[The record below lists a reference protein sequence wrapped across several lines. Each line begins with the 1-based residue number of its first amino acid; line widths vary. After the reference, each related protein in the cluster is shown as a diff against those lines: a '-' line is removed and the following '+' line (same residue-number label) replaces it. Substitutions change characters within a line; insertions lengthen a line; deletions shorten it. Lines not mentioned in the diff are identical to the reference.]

1 MQRQQSSEEERLPIK
16 MYHCTTI
23 APQINLTFISSIASD
38 ILTFAPVWV
47 NNKVL
52 LFTDHMI
59 EMQKKGRTHNYN
71 FNAEFHTPLSTPAQT
86 PINQSAP
93 EFPARDP
100 PHDPLQDL
108 RYATSL
114 LARVKA
120 ELTLLDSPLPSH
132 VTSQL
137 LNLWRA
143 APDLILAV
151 NPLDGSI
158 LIWSLDHLDSE
169 SSSYAVKR
177 YCLVSRIPHNVPMEE
192 AQSISGVIGLAL
204 YPGPIEMQ
212 QDTRRCSHFPFSEQS
227 YFSSF
232 RAGEIEEALSTPSH
246 DSGARSTKF
255 LVDRLYFFTLHREGS
270 LNVWHAILSDRGSVC
285 NISGFVH
292 MLATGGHMFAEIF
305 SRKHPSLPLLAT
317 VSQDSSV
324 GKKDHGYCSD
334 LILWRT
340 DQIGMLNSNGGLK
353 QTAKLLGR
361 KYRDFSHPV
370 WLPTLLSMKGNL
382 ASSACIPTG
391 TFLVTSVEGK
401 LAVFLTLCISP
412 LDIWSC
418 DKETYTSINHNHVDK
433 LATFDTF
440 SNSNFPSFLYKLSNI
455 IDLEE
460 IEGEILSVQVF
471 SEKSLRNFTPH
482 SEQTTAAFEEFEC
495 ILSDSC
501 VYIVL
506 LANQPN
512 TREQLFSVF
521 DKSEGVGD
529 QLRTTQ
535 PYVWRCRIHFKSK
548 LRPVSNSLLDRR
560 VSKVTL
566 FYDMVTRLEARMEI
580 CVDKLSSDSFRFEG
594 ERLTFVEQVSQLAD
608 TGQTHFSP
616 FLFSTLASNG
626 VITNWQCEVNPGA
639 AKWVPYPS
647 PDGGRVCLNS
657 LMQESHIFT
666 PSSFMHIHSVHAADP
681 GLLAVCFEQTD
692 AASKFIAILNSQH
705 NGNLNW
711 ACEEVIEIAKSSSLC
726 ATQSVQVD
734 WIPCRNG
741 RFLLALMWGTS
752 LSVYARRNK
761 ECVREN
767 VQLFG
772 DVDGG
777 RSPLYSYVKSLEA
790 GGGRWV
796 RIAAFEAP
804 LNRVSPHD
812 VINLWH
818 VGGGALL
825 LSVNSVLVLLSPWI
839 LGRDTRWESYSSHM
853 TPSHTPLSGDSEAIS
868 FSLFDIA
875 AALTR
880 QLPQFHP
887 YVLLELIQAG
897 MLEHIKSILLH
908 LAACIVSKE
917 QLTAGETRSRAGSV
931 LEERSLDTYTQSGNI
946 YDYSDLDAQLFCEE
960 QVEVD
965 SNEAVIKH
973 VKYIPPL
980 PLSTFQQ
987 SSLVAS
993 GEFTEFTPLI
1003 HKLLARH
1010 LPECRLPGLLPLE
1023 EVELQAIVDTM
1034 GNMKLLEGFGD
1045 FNPGPIEQNVPLV
1058 DECGLRYRLALKR
1071 YVHCKQHTPKKD
1083 FSKMITPGDFFWGFH
1098 SFEQEK
1104 LLKDIPSIASG
1115 NPDWIELR
1123 QAGVCWWVRSIEM
1136 LRPFIEQL
1144 AKSRFSE
1151 KSDPLDAALFY
1162 LALNKKSILKH
1173 LFRTVGNSKM
1183 CDFFSNDF
1191 TEDRWKRAAK
1201 KNAFKLMSLQRFETA
1216 VAFFLLGHS
1225 IWDAVE
1231 VCIDRLQDFQL
1242 ALLITR
1248 LLEGDRGEHY
1258 QRLLRSIVGTG
1269 TCEESREIPELRGIA
1284 YYRSMAYWQMDEYTS
1299 AIDTLLRVEPRCASA
1314 PICNFYFY
1322 LKAHPLICRHRRQ
1335 SAGFLT
1341 QDEVRLVFSTS
1352 SHYLERGCPLLA
1364 MLILLK
1370 FDREMFALDA
1380 RALMQRG
1387 EAPGIQVYMD
1397 TQINTGMCWVCL

>member
-1 MQRQQSSEEERLPIK
+1 

-23 APQINLTFISSIASD
+23 SPQINLTFISSISSD

-52 LFTDHMI
+52 LFADHML
-59 EMQKKGRTHNYN
+59 EMQKKAREHNYN
-71 FNAEFHTPLSTPAQT
+71 FNAEFHTPASTPAQT
-86 PINQSAP
+86 PIAHIGP
-93 EFPARDP
+93 EL
-100 PHDPLQDL
+100 PLQDL
-108 RYATSL
+108 RYATSPQ
-114 LARVKA
+114 ARVKA
-120 ELTLLDSPLPSH
+120 ELTLLDSPLPPH

-137 LNLWRA
+137 VNIWRA
-143 APDLILAV
+143 APDLILAI

-158 LIWSLDHLDSE
+158 LIWNLDHLDSE
-169 SSSYAVKR
+169 SSTYAVKR
-177 YCLVSRIPHNVPMEE
+177 HCLVSRMPHNVPMEE
-192 AQSISGVIGLAL
+192 AQCISGLTGLAL

-212 QDTRRCSHFPFSEQS
+212 QDLWRCSHFPFSQQS
-227 YFSSF
+227 YFSSY
-232 RAGEIEEALSTPSH
+232 RAGEAEEVVSTPTH
-246 DSGARSTKF
+246 DTMARGTKF
-255 LVDRLYFFTLHREGS
+255 LVDRLYFFSLHREGS
-270 LNVWHAILSDRGSVC
+270 LNVWHAILTDRNTTC

-292 MLATGGHMFAEIF
+292 MLATGGHMFAENVA
-305 SRKHPSLPLLAT
+305 RKHPSLPLLAT
-317 VSQDSSV
+317 VSQDTANR
-324 GKKDHGYCSD
+324 GKYHGYCSD

-361 KYRDFSHPV
+361 KNRDFSHSF

-391 TFLVTSVEGK
+391 TFLVTSVDGK

-418 DKETYTSINHNHVDK
+418 DKEIYTSINHNHTDK
-433 LATFDTF
+433 LAAFDTF
-440 SNSNFPSFLYKLSNI
+440 SNSNFPSFLYKMSDI

-460 IEGEILSVQVF
+460 IEGEILSIQVF
-471 SEKSLRNFTPH
+471 SERSLRNFTPQ
-482 SEQTTAAFEEFEC
+482 SDKTTAAFEEFEC
-495 ILSDSC
+495 ILSENS

-506 LANQPN
+506 LANLPN
-512 TREQLFSVF
+512 TREQFYSVF
-521 DKSEGVGD
+521 DKCEGVGG

-535 PYVWRCRIHFKSK
+535 THVWQCRIQFKSK
-548 LRPVSNSLLDRR
+548 LKPVSNSILDRR
-560 VSKVTL
+560 ISKVTL
-566 FYDMVTRLEARMEI
+566 FYDMISKLESRMHIFVE
-580 CVDKLSSDSFRFEG
+580 KLSSDSFRFEG
-594 ERLTFVEQVSQLAD
+594 ERLTFMEQVSQLAD

-626 VITNWQCEVNPGA
+626 VVTNWQCQVAAGA
-639 AKWVPYPS
+639 ATWSPYPS
-647 PDGGRVCLNS
+647 PEAGRVCLNT
-657 LMQESHIFT
+657 LMRESNIFT
-666 PSSFMHIHSVHAADP
+666 PSSFLHIQSVHAADP
-681 GLLAVCFEQTD
+681 SLMAVCFEQTD
-692 AASKFIAILNSQH
+692 SVSKYIAILNSQH

-711 ACEEVIEIAKSSSLC
+711 ACEEVIEITKSSSLC
-726 ATQSVQVD
+726 AAQPLQVD

-741 RFLLALMWGTS
+741 RFILAVMWGAS
-752 LSVYARRNK
+752 IRVYAKRNK

-767 VQLFG
+767 IQLFG
-772 DVDGG
+772 EIDGG
-777 RSPLYSYVKSLEA
+777 RSPLYAYVKSLEE
-790 GGGRWV
+790 GESKWV
-796 RIAAFEAP
+796 RIAEFEAP

-812 VINLWH
+812 VMSMWH

-825 LSVNSVLVLLSPWI
+825 LSVNSVMVLLSPWI

-853 TPSHTPLSGDSEAIS
+853 TSSHTQLAVNAGAMS
-868 FSLFDIA
+868 FSLFDISA
-875 AALTR
+875 SLTR

-897 MLEHIKSILLH
+897 MLEHIKAILLH
-908 LAACIVSKE
+908 LASCLVSRE
-917 QLTAGETRSRAGSV
+917 QLVAGEARSRAGSV
-931 LEERSLDTYTQSGNI
+931 MEGRTLDTYNENGNI
-946 YDYSDLDAQLFCEE
+946 YDYSDLDAQLFRDE

-965 SNEAVIKH
+965 SNEAVVKH
-973 VKYIPPL
+973 VKYVPPL

-987 SSLVAS
+987 SNPVAS
-993 GEFTEFTPLI
+993 GTFSEFTPLI
-1003 HKLLARH
+1003 HSHLART
-1010 LPECRLPGLLPLE
+1010 LPECRLPELLPLE

-1034 GNMKLLEGFGD
+1034 GNMKLLEGFGE
-1045 FNPGPIEQNVPLV
+1045 FNTGSTEQDVPLV

-1071 YVHCKQHTPKKD
+1071 YVHCKQHTPNKD

-1115 NPDWIELR
+1115 NPDWTELR

-1136 LRPFIEQL
+1136 LRPFIVRL

-1162 LALNKKSILKH
+1162 LALNKRSVLKH
-1173 LFRTVGNSKM
+1173 LFRAGGNSRM
-1183 CDFFSNDF
+1183 SDFFSNNF
-1191 TEDRWKRAAK
+1191 SEDRWKKAAK

-1216 VAFFLLGHS
+1216 VAFFLLGQS

-1248 LLEGDRGEHY
+1248 LLEGDRGVHY
-1258 QRLLRSIVGTG
+1258 QRLLRCIVGTG
-1269 TCEESREIPELRGIA
+1269 SGEESREIPDLRQNA

-1299 AIDTLLRVEPRCASA
+1299 AIDTLLHIHPQCASA

-1322 LKAHPLICRHRRQ
+1322 LKAHPLICRYSTVDTI
-1335 SAGFLT
+1335 SAPF
-1341 QDEVRLVFSTS
+1341 
-1352 SHYLERGCPLLA
+1352 
-1364 MLILLK
+1364 
-1370 FDREMFALDA
+1370 
-1380 RALMQRG
+1380 
-1387 EAPGIQVYMD
+1387 
-1397 TQINTGMCWVCL
+1397 